1 MRLVCCLAIV
11 LALAAGVV
19 RADTR
24 AYENEQLARYQ
35 KYAGAPIDEF
45 PMFRM
50 WKWQVVGPERLV
62 IWSTINDAYLIRVE
76 KPCIRLEWTHA
87 VVVTQK
93 MRQRVS
99 KTFDFVEFGNQRCKI
114 AEILPVD
121 YRTMIKDG
129 KASEAGLDV
138 EPTTQPEPQASGGT

>member
-1 MRLVCCLAIV
+1 MRLPWLLMT
-11 LALAAGVV
+11 LALVAGAA

-24 AYENEQLARYQ
+24 AHEDEELARYQ
-35 KYAGAPIDEF
+35 KFAGAPVAEF

-76 KPCIRLEWTHA
+76 KPCVRLEWTHA

-93 MRQRVS
+93 MRQKVS
-99 KTFDFVEFGNQRCKI
+99 QKFDFVVFGNQRCKI

-121 YRTMIKDG
+121 YKTMLKEG
-129 KASEAGLDV
+129 QASEAGVDAS
-138 EPTTQPEPQASGGT
+138 PKMADAQDSGGT